1 MIFSE
6 LYESIEDLTIVI
18 STLNEEQAIKS
29 VIKDL
34 QTQGFEKL

>member
-18 STLNEEQAIKS
+18 PTLNEEQAIKS